1 MDVRVDDEIAFER
14 VGFSDITDYAS
25 LPAGSHDVAIS
36 AHGETDAVLEAT
48 LDLDDN
54 TSYTALATGMLNEEN
69 IEATVMMDAPGN
81 VPDDM
86 CHARFI
92 HASPDAP
99 AVDIRVAGDGPTLFE
114 NISFREGSEYTP
126 VDAGTYD
133 LEVVPT
139 GSDDVALSL
148 PNNTLEGGSAIT
160 AIAIGQVSDGS
171 LSAVLVEDATMALAA
186 DD

>member
-54 TSYTALATGMLNEEN
+54 TSYTALATGMLDEEN

-114 NISFREGSEYTP
+114 NISFREASEYMP
-126 VDAGTYD
+126 VRT
-133 LEVVPT
+133 T
-139 GSDDVALSL
+139 SRSFR
-148 PNNTLEGGSAIT
+148 
-160 AIAIGQVSDGS
+160 
-171 LSAVLVEDATMALAA
+171 LARTTSRCRCRTTRSKVGVR
-186 DD
+186 